1 MCARGGRGV
10 GAGSGGGEWG
20 RGDRSRRPL
29 CAAQE
34 RITSHPNPNLKQ
46 EMMVSCKAGQGC
58 GEMCVTGELMHVHA
72 DEQAI
77 GM

>member
-1 MCARGGRGV
+1 MCARG
-10 GAGSGGGEWG
+10 AGGEWG
-20 RGDRSRRPL
+20 RELGRGVEAGRSQPPSAVRR
-29 CAAQE
+29 AGE
-34 RITSHPNPNLKQ
+34 DNPNPKPDPKQ

>member
-1 MCARGGRGV
+1 
-10 GAGSGGGEWG
+10 
-20 RGDRSRRPL
+20 
-29 CAAQE
+29 
-34 RITSHPNPNLKQ
+34 
-46 EMMVSCKAGQGC
+46 MMVSCKAGQGC